1 MADIKDHN
9 KVSAMVRDPF
19 ETNESDD
26 EEAELIEGFF
36 LIPDWSYGRPRGV
49 VIDPDGNGTT

>member
-1 MADIKDHN
+1 
-9 KVSAMVRDPF
+9 MVRDPF

-26 EEAELIEGFF
+26 EEAELVEGFF

-49 VIDPDGNGTT
+49 ATDPDGNGTT